1 MPAAHASREED
12 PMLRS
17 VDPATGKYHENHA
30 EFSPKE
36 VQLAILRAREAF
48 ETWRTRS
55 FADRAACLVRAA
67 TQLREEAGYH
77 AELMASEMG
86 KPVREG
92 RAEAEKCAWVCE
104 YYAEHGEELLAP
116 ELVDTDA
123 IESWVQFD
131 PLGPVLAVMPWNF
144 PYWQVFRFAAPALMA
159 GNAGLLK
166 HASNVP
172 RCAQAIEDVWK
183 SAELPNGLFQNL
195 PLSSRRISE
204 LVDSPEVRAVTL
216 TGSERAG
223 SKLAASTG
231 RALKKIVLELGGSDP
246 FIVLDDVRVAQVAA
260 QAARAR
266 TINNGQSCIAAK
278 RFLVAES
285 LEKSFIDALQTELE
299 RLTVGDPR
307 DEETDLGPLAGSDLL
322 DNLER
327 QVEESVA
334 EGARVVTGGRR
345 LDRDGYFYPPTLLA
359 DVRPG
364 MPVADDETFGP
375 VAAVIPVADEEQAI
389 EIANASRFG
398 LGASVWTRDRARG
411 VEIAGRLEAGCVAVN
426 GIVKSDPRLPFGG
439 VKQSGYGRELGKEGI
454 REFVNVKSV
463 WVGEPA

>member
-1 MPAAHASREED
+1 
-12 PMLRS
+12 MLRS
-17 VDPATGKYHENHA
+17 VDPTTGKYHENHP
-30 EFSPKE
+30 ELTPKE
-36 VQLAILRAREAF
+36 VQAAIAAAREAF
-48 ETWRTRS
+48 EAWRHRS
-55 FADRAACLVRAA
+55 FSDRAGCLERAA
-67 TQLREEAGYH
+67 AQLREEAGYH
-77 AELMASEMG
+77 AELMALEMG

-104 YYAEHGEELLAP
+104 YYAEHGERLLQP
-116 ELVDTDA
+116 ERVDTDA
-123 IESWVQFD
+123 MESWVQFD

-166 HASNVP
+166 HASNVQ
-172 RCAQAIEDVWK
+172 RCAQAIEGVWK
-183 SAELPNGLFQNL
+183 SAELPDGLFQNL
-195 PLSSRRISE
+195 PLSSGRVSE
-204 LVDSPEVRAVTL
+204 AVNSPEVRAVTL

-223 SKLAASTG
+223 SELAAEAG

-246 FIVLDDVRVAQVAA
+246 FIVLDDVRVAQVAE

-266 TINNGQSCIAAK
+266 TINTGQSCIAAK

-285 LEKSFIDALQTELE
+285 LEKSFIEALQTELE
-299 RLTVGDPR
+299 GLTVGDPR
-307 DEETDLGPLAGSDLL
+307 DEATDLGPLARSDLL
-322 DNLER
+322 DNLDK
-327 QVEESVA
+327 QVQESVA
-334 EGARVVTGGRR
+334 EAARVVTGGHR
-345 LDRDGYFYPPTLLA
+345 LDREGYFYPPTLLA

-389 EIANASRFG
+389 QIANASRYG
-398 LGASVWTRDRARG
+398 LGASVWTRDPARG
-411 VEIAGRLEAGCVAVN
+411 VAIADRLDAGCVAVN

-439 VKQSGYGRELGKEGI
+439 VKQSGYGRELGKEGV